1 MSRIRRE
8 KILGIFIFSID
19 KWKKPNIRRIMLVKT
34 KLNSKAHNKYR
45 MKFMKTLEHENV
57 EWNLMNREY
66 NLL

>member
-1 MSRIRRE
+1 MKKNQIWVELVDMS
-8 KILGIFIFSID
+8 K
-19 KWKKPNIRRIMLVKT
+19 MLFKT
-34 KLNSKAHNKYR
+34 KLNSKAHNRYR